1 MMLGTTENGS
11 SIQVGFKKRLFEDD
25 NDGNDQNDDEIVAIK
40 QRHSVKKRKVVSTR
54 YHSQIPNQP
63 FVVLTSHQNERY
75 YLLVRDDDDD
85 CFKFSSNNGKKTSLL
100 KVSVDE
106 MIEKSVR
113 RELEEITKS
122 IDDPSIALVE
132 KEMESNLP
140 MIDGYTDE
148 LWVEKFAPRAFCDL
162 LSDIVRHQSNAIRMA
177 QSLAILTRHQQ
188 IAANEANKDKIGSK
202 ANVTKKPMPSD
213 IQFELDAYKRPIQK
227 IALLCGSPGAG
238 KTTLA
243 HVVARHAGYNVIEM
257 NASDDRSIELFR
269 TRLETATQMQ
279 EVLSKDYKPNC
290 LLIDEIDGA
299 PAPSVQLLVDLVTRM
314 PVDQQQASGKTKRNN
329 SFVLLRPVI
338 CICNDLYVP
347 ALKPLRQ
354 IALILNFPRIEQ
366 TVLAKRL
373 LTISEQLN
381 IQSDLITLTSLCSKA
396 ACDIRSCLHFMQFV
410 VTQRNRTITKKLV
423 ESTAVLGV
431 KDAQKSLF
439 EIWTEILQVPAS
451 RKTQL
456 TLQLDDPL
464 KRSGKVSLE
473 RRLQLVDLV
482 SSIGAYDR
490 LYDGLFEHYLTLHFH
505 DPKLKSI
512 DYANDWLLFYDVLNK
527 EMYSQQNYSFWQ
539 YAPYPAIVF
548 HLLFITHRPIQ
559 MKYPQKQ
566 LEMQNK
572 LRTNITT
579 IETMLNDIIPTLRQ
593 FVYKDILVLDIL
605 PFMLEILQPRLRQT
619 NIALFTNKEMRD
631 IRTLID
637 VMITFNLSYIQQRSP
652 NGENILALEPPVDAV
667 AYFPGMSDKR
677 GLSFGTRQMI
687 FKELLKE
694 RVKRNIRVKSDKQ
707 QMPVA
712 VNRPADS
719 IPKPKP
725 VAAVTKLL
733 PKAVVPNATNA
744 PRDFFAKFKL
754 GPKKPRTASESSDQ
768 GDSTNKPS
776 ERKALISFAYNEGFS
791 DAVRCKAKWE
801 NKSLMAYDC
810 SICMTDNTNELL
822 ELPCGHNLCLS
833 CLHMICAHSA
843 LSCPFCR
850 CRLSTWLR
858 HNPDYSKLIIQ
869 RDIVATVDV
878 VPKRKR
884 PGRPPKRSIIEQ
896 QEQFKY
902 HRRTSK
908 SQLGDAYIYADR
920 LLAKQLHNEQMKE
933 FRRTY
938 GRITRSMAKKM
949 ITL

>member
-1 MMLGTTENGS
+1 MLGTTENGS

-791 DAVRCKAKWE
+791 DAVRCKVKIR
-801 NKSLMAYDC
+801 D
-810 SICMTDNTNELL
+810 LL
-822 ELPCGHNLCLS
+822 
-833 CLHMICAHSA
+833 
-843 LSCPFCR
+843 
-850 CRLSTWLR
+850 
-858 HNPDYSKLIIQ
+858 
-869 RDIVATVDV
+869 
-878 VPKRKR
+878 
-884 PGRPPKRSIIEQ
+884 
-896 QEQFKY
+896 
-902 HRRTSK
+902 
-908 SQLGDAYIYADR
+908 
-920 LLAKQLHNEQMKE
+920 
-933 FRRTY
+933 
-938 GRITRSMAKKM
+938 
-949 ITL
+949 

>member
-1 MMLGTTENGS
+1 MFGTTENGS
-11 SIQVGFKKRLFEDD
+11 SIQVDCKKRLFEDD
-25 NDGNDQNDDEIVAIK
+25 NDRNDKEDDEIIAIQ
-40 QRHSVKKRKVVSTR
+40 QRSSVKKRKVVSTR

-85 CFKFSSNNGKKTSLL
+85 CFKFSSNNGKKISLL

-113 RELEEITKS
+113 QELEEITKS
-122 IDDPSIALVE
+122 INDPSIALVE
-132 KEMESNLP
+132 EEVESNLS

-188 IAANEANKDKIGSK
+188 IATNEANKDKIGSK
-202 ANVTKKPMPSD
+202 ANMTKKPMPSD

-314 PVDQQQASGKTKRNN
+314 PVDQQQASGKTKKNN

-482 SSIGAYDR
+482 ASIGAYDR

-652 NGENILALEPPVDAV
+652 NGENILALEPPVDTV
-667 AYFPGMSDKR
+667 AYFPGMSEKR

-707 QMPVA
+707 QMPIA

-791 DAVRCKAKWE
+791 DAVRCKVKIR
-801 NKSLMAYDC
+801 D
-810 SICMTDNTNELL
+810 LL
-822 ELPCGHNLCLS
+822 
-833 CLHMICAHSA
+833 
-843 LSCPFCR
+843 
-850 CRLSTWLR
+850 
-858 HNPDYSKLIIQ
+858 
-869 RDIVATVDV
+869 
-878 VPKRKR
+878 
-884 PGRPPKRSIIEQ
+884 
-896 QEQFKY
+896 
-902 HRRTSK
+902 
-908 SQLGDAYIYADR
+908 
-920 LLAKQLHNEQMKE
+920 
-933 FRRTY
+933 
-938 GRITRSMAKKM
+938 
-949 ITL
+949 